1 MINDYVNHLIK
12 LINDERRSQMELMK
26 DEIKELTAED
36 RERKGRTINN
46 LTGKFIKKELKLSIV
61 KFQRL

>member
-26 DEIKELTAED
+26 DEIKELHAED